1 MTTGGGFSLDDT
13 AADLRE
19 NEPDM
24 DQIRAD
30 LTAVTGIA
38 ALTDVADPVPF
49 HLPFPLS
56 REVTRAH
63 RGGSVW
69 R

>member
-1 MTTGGGFSLDDT
+1 
-13 AADLRE
+13 
-19 NEPDM
+19 M

-56 REVTRAH
+56 REVTRTH
-63 RGGSVW
+63 RGGSAW